1 MTPTDAP
8 AAARSRTQGGK
19 KEPTPYKHSASSSG
33 SSTKKQSPSKEDEK
47 VDKHED
53 SSSAGDTNPSS
64 IDKKKASSPKG
75 AGTERS
81 RTSVDEKHTSAS
93 LTQQQSDQQLEGVN
107 GDKSRR
113 LVTTMLIIA
122 SLFICKSGDAK
133 RCCRRQA
140 CHLVFHPFSEIP
152 KA

>member
-8 AAARSRTQGGK
+8 AAARSRTQIRK
-19 KEPTPYKHSASSSG
+19 KEPAPYKHSASTTG
-33 SSTKKQSPSKEDEK
+33 SSTKKQSPSKEDDK

-53 SSSAGDTNPSS
+53 SNSAGDTNSS
-64 IDKKKASSPKG
+64 SSDKKKASSPKG
-75 AGTERS
+75 TGTERS
-81 RTSVDEKHTSAS
+81 RTSVDEKHSVS
-93 LTQQQSDQQLEGVN
+93 LTQQTSDQQQEGVN

-133 RCCRRQA
+133 RC
-140 CHLVFHPFSEIP
+140 
-152 KA
+152 

>member
-8 AAARSRTQGGK
+8 AAARSRTQVRK
-19 KEPTPYKHSASSSG
+19 KEPAPYKHSASSTTG
-33 SSTKKQSPSKEDEK
+33 SSTKKQSPSKEDDK

-53 SSSAGDTNPSS
+53 SNSAGDTNSS
-64 IDKKKASSPKG
+64 SSDKKKASSPKG
-75 AGTERS
+75 TGTERS
-81 RTSVDEKHTSAS
+81 RTSVDEKHSVG
-93 LTQQQSDQQLEGVN
+93 LTQQQQSDQQLEGVN

-133 RCCRRQA
+133 RC
-140 CHLVFHPFSEIP
+140 
-152 KA
+152 